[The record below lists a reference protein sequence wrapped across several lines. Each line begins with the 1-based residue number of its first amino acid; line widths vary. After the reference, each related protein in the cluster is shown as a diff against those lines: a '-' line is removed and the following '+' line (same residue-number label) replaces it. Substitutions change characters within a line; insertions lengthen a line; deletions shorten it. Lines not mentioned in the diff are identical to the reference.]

1 MTAVII
7 RMVLALFA
15 ILSCEGVLDAQAAFP
30 TATVNISGTESY
42 QDGVWDQRDIR
53 IDFNGFVETVAY
65 GQFSSSQSVAA
76 AFAAKFSADYHS
88 FGLYAKAGAPG
99 TAPSVITFE
108 LTDGS
113 NFGSLNVVDSATSF
127 SLSSS
132 GFTPTSLA
140 QADIGVASLTING
153 TVIAVNYGSGSTAS
167 SIAQDLAANAH
178 SSSSPVEVTSDG
190 PNLYLRANASGG
202 NFSYPYSL
210 SFSSN
215 QSFSTSN
222 MSSGTLT
229 SGSQVSPSIVYS
241 YSVEDAKGHNGYQA
255 NGNLQNVADSV
266 MGTWTYTYDTL
277 NRLIKGTSASGVYS
291 GRYLCWSYDTFG
303 NRLSQS
309 VSTTSC
315 SANPPSTYSAAFN
328 AKNQVNTVTTPANG
342 SVTYD
347 LAGNVTNDGTQVYV
361 YDAEERI
368 CVVQGPEGMIGYQYN
383 SNGIRVG
390 KGTVTSMSS
399 CDPAQNGYVPVSD
412 YILDQDGDQLT
423 EMSVTNGTATWL
435 HTDVRANGSLVATY
449 DTTGDGLHFYLNDA
463 VGTRRVQTNAA
474 GVPEQRCQSLP
485 FGDQLYCS
493 GSIEIPTEHHYTG
506 KERDVE
512 SGLDYFGARYYGS
525 SMGRFMSPDPS
536 RLSIMPNDPQT
547 WNRYTYGKNNPLR
560 FIDDNGKWPTEIHNR
575 IIDKAFPNLSPAQR
589 QILKNISAKQD
600 GILNGGQSEGRSA
613 EHAMSSDSQSGS
625 AAFNQF
631 SSFVSTWE
639 TEAQLSQ
646 DIFWLQDPD
655 AASQTQSPEAL
666 AAFGMALHAYE
677 DSTSP
682 AHEGFQTWRWYD
694 PLGFVIHHFR
704 ENKISDAQM
713 NRAVA
718 MARGAFLTT
727 FGVDVHDAGGGAT
740 VTTTQGDGWAGC
752 GGTTGTPCPK

>member
-7 RMVLALFA
+7 RMVLAFFA

-132 GFTPTSLA
+132 GFTPTSSA

-153 TVIAVNYGSGSTAS
+153 AIIAVNYGSGSTAS

-266 MGTWTYTYDTL
+266 MGSWTYTYDRL

-291 GRYLCWSYDTFG
+291 GRYLCWNYDTFG

-347 LAGNVTNDGTQVYV
+347 LAGNVTNDGTHVYV

-383 SNGIRVG
+383 SDGIRVG

-506 KERDVE
+506 KERDTE
-512 SGLDYFGARYYGS
+512 SGLDYFGARYYS
-525 SMGRFMSPDPS
+525 SNMGRWMSPDAPFADQH
-536 RLSIMPNDPQT
+536 PDNPQS
-547 WNRYTYGKNNPLR
+547 WNMYSYTRNNPL
-560 FIDDNGKWPTEIHNR
+560 
-575 IIDKAFPNLSPAQR
+575 
-589 QILKNISAKQD
+589 SA
-600 GILNGGQSEGRSA
+600 
-613 EHAMSSDSQSGS
+613 
-625 AAFNQF
+625 
-631 SSFVSTWE
+631 V
-639 TEAQLSQ
+639 
-646 DIFWLQDPD
+646 DPD
-655 AASQTQSPEAL
+655 GRAVEVLTAL
-666 AAFGMALHAYE
+666 ALQRVQSTVPADVRSQVTADKNGML
-677 DSTSP
+677 
-682 AHEGFQTWRWYD
+682 
-694 PLGFVIHHFR
+694 
-704 ENKISDAQM
+704 
-713 NRAVA
+713 NRASIDAIKSTDSNVMLLKQA
-718 MARGAFLTT
+718 
-727 FGVDVHDAGGGAT
+727 VDLSSTIEV
-740 VTTTQGDGWAGC
+740 
-752 GGTTGTPCPK
+752 TTGTSVQGGQPSGADGVVGVPFEYQSVAAQQAVVTAAGGDASSITTPSVYDGYTQTAAQSPSGNIRVTVADGTGATSTEPAAGLASTTAHELYGHALPNAQGKPYQHDNGGPVDQSIKKIEDHTKKLNQPQQ